1 MTVRAKFVVSS
12 ITKTAYPG
20 TTIKLTPQY
29 EASIPE
35 DVRFSKATPS
45 GELTMFIDNPRAEE
59 FFVMGQAY
67 YLDITA
73 VDLSLRATA

>member
-1 MTVRAKFVVSS
+1 MTVRAKFTVSS
-12 ITKTAYPG
+12 ITKTNYPG
-20 TTIKLTPQY
+20 TTVKLTPQY
-29 EASIPE
+29 DASIAE
-35 DVRFSKATPS
+35 DLWFFKATPS

-73 VDLSLRATA
+73 VPKSSGATA